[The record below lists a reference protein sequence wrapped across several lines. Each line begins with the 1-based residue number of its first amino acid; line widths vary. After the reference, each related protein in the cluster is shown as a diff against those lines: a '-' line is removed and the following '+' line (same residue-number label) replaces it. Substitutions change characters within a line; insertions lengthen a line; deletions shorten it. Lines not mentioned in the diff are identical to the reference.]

1 MNDLQVL
8 AQEMGAMW
16 DELRGDTLA
25 IKAISLVQWAERR
38 AQLDVLVASV
48 VKARPNIDWRLG
60 TN

>member
-1 MNDLQVL
+1 MDDLQLL

-38 AQLDVLVASV
+38 AQIDVLVATIT
-48 VKARPNIDWRLG
+48 KARPNIDWRLG
-60 TN
+60 AY